1 MASGRPERQPL
12 YRFWTPRYWPA
23 WLGLGLL
30 RLCCLLP
37 YRWQLGIGRGLG
49 RMAHRLAG
57 QRRAITRRN
66 LSLAFPELD
75 EDARNQLALEH
86 FKALGISVM
95 EMGLGRWASDKWL
108 LSVTHLEGAEHLRAA
123 EEKGVGF
130 ILLSA
135 HFTTLEISGRV
146 LSLNCP
152 PFAAVFRRNRS
163 DFMTEV
169 LRTGRERSATATIEK
184 NDIKMMVRSL
194 RDGTPVWYA
203 PDQSY
208 NLKQSALLPFFGVP
222 AMTNTATSTLARLGK
237 ALVMPYFPRRL
248 PEGGYV
254 LTVLPPLNDFPGD
267 DAAADTARIVS
278 LLEERIRMCP
288 EQYFWLH
295 RKYKNLPAGYPDY
308 YADLDAWK

>member
-1 MASGRPERQPL
+1 MASGRAERQPL

-37 YRWQLGIGRGLG
+37 YRWQLLIGGGLG
-49 RMAHRLAG
+49 RLAHRLAG

-75 EDARNQLALEH
+75 EDARNQLALDH

-108 LSVTHLEGAEHLRAA
+108 LSVTRLEGAEHLRAA

-169 LRTGRERSATATIEK
+169 LRTGRERSAAATIEK
-184 NDIKMMVRSL
+184 NDIKTMVRSL

-208 NLKQSALLPFFGVP
+208 NLKQSAVLPFFGVP
-222 AMTNTATSTLARLGK
+222 AMTNTRWRGSARRSSCPIFR
-237 ALVMPYFPRRL
+237 AACRRAVM
-248 PEGGYV
+248 
-254 LTVLPPLNDFPGD
+254 
-267 DAAADTARIVS
+267 
-278 LLEERIRMCP
+278 C
-288 EQYFWLH
+288 
-295 RKYKNLPAGYPDY
+295 
-308 YADLDAWK
+308 